1 MSTITSLSI
10 SSSGAIRFR
19 WEGTRSAQTLTAV
32 NSGSVTLPGGAKT
45 NLTGWTDPATTTI
58 TQLPAGPAVFEVV
71 LGPSAGAAFQPQT
84 GELVKIAF
92 TLEVSGASVGASA
105 AAVVDAPYGPVINA
119 VGAAGQGIATSVGA
133 TNQGLGYLTGFPF
146 QVYDGVSAPPGAGG
160 AATGVPRAKGVI
172 DAQMSAVLG
181 RTAGSGGVAGT
192 LAALDRSFTQS
203 DQGPVNTWIWQPRSY
218 AVQSDIGAGVTG
230 RQASLARLAGSIA
243 DDIVPLVDGMTPL
256 VPEDSVNP
264 DEIGAAQ
271 AIFDESLPA
280 FVTEMGMDG
289 GPRTIRAQGLLT
301 DTATQLQA
309 LGMILGALGTQPVGP
324 GVDLSNPTTWGPPP
338 PPVGAA
344 PQTGFPW
351 VALTPTTWWP
361 PSEMF
366 VVTVGDEQNLTNYR
380 IAFDR
385 ISILVSQFQNVYMA
399 GGAPGAQPQDRGM
412 LIVLLQRALDASGQA
427 AQAVIDA
434 LDSVNLGSDERQ
446 VIDVDLTGL
455 TVEDVLSWAVS
466 FPSDEAPSLL
476 QDGGKLGARSIESRT
491 NAILGS
497 VNDIRTPVVGVSPQ
511 PAGLQHPR
519 VVYALDL
526 LVDALQD
533 VLNNATPLT

>member
-1 MSTITSLSI
+1 MSAISMSAITSLSI

-19 WEGTRSAQTLTAV
+19 WEGTSSDQTLTAV
-32 NSGSVTLPGGAKT
+32 DPGSSVTLPGGART
-45 NLTGWTDPATTTI
+45 DLTGWTEQATTTV
-58 TQLPAGPAVFEVV
+58 TQLPAAPAVFEVV

-84 GELVKIAF
+84 GELVKIDF
-92 TLEVSGASVGASA
+92 KLKVSVASVALGAPVVASA
-105 AAVVDAPYGPVINA
+105 AAVVDAPYSPVINA

-160 AATGVPRAKGVI
+160 AATGVPSAKGVI

-218 AVQSDIGAGVTG
+218 SVQSDIGAGVTG
-230 RQASLARLAGSIA
+230 RQASVARLAGSIA

-344 PQTGFPW
+344 PRTGFPW
-351 VALTPTTWWP
+351 VAAHT
-361 PSEMF
+361 
-366 VVTVGDEQNLTNYR
+366 D
-380 IAFDR
+380 D
-385 ISILVSQFQNVYMA
+385 LVASQ
-399 GGAPGAQPQDRGM
+399 
-412 LIVLLQRALDASGQA
+412 
-427 AQAVIDA
+427 
-434 LDSVNLGSDERQ
+434 
-446 VIDVDLTGL
+446 
-455 TVEDVLSWAVS
+455 
-466 FPSDEAPSLL
+466 
-476 QDGGKLGARSIESRT
+476 
-491 NAILGS
+491 
-497 VNDIRTPVVGVSPQ
+497 
-511 PAGLQHPR
+511 
-519 VVYALDL
+519 
-526 LVDALQD
+526 
-533 VLNNATPLT
+533 